1 MNFTKMSNFHTMK
14 TPTINSRL
22 RELGI
27 SEIKPTAEALKEME
41 MSKRRLTTILDRKNK
56 TQVTVS
62 ELQSISKWLNKTTKI
77 GDNDLVEMVR

>member
-1 MNFTKMSNFHTMK
+1 MK

>member
-1 MNFTKMSNFHTMK
+1 MLFTKLSNFNTMK
-14 TPTINSRL
+14 TTTINSRL

-62 ELQSISKWLNKTTKI
+62 ELQNISKWLNKTTKL
-77 GDNDLVEMVR
+77 GDDDLVEMVR

>member
-1 MNFTKMSNFHTMK
+1 MK

-77 GDNDLVEMVR
+77 GDDDLVEMVR